1 MNLKNSFPKIAF
13 LAVGLSGS
21 AMAQIVYQDT
31 FDKDGLDVNTG
42 IGGGGDAAQFNTAGT
57 YVWND
62 DDNDSENLSTGA
74 NGAGVG
80 SHITTFFTSNSFNVS
95 NGFTLEVVFDMNS
108 NAAGDPFP
116 SNHFSFGLVA
126 DAQTT
131 QNALFSAD
139 NTVPVTDA
147 IGFSLGVRNDT
158 VSEGLLDWDA
168 DGNAGAGLQSVLN
181 AFAFASGVDQTITL
195 DVASDGT
202 YTYTYGAISGNGTTA
217 IDLNQTYFF
226 KARTQGSFGNA
237 IQSISLTTNS
247 TQFAAPTIATDLLVH
262 DLGQPIDFTITFD
275 PSATSAELVN
285 STDPGTSIDLI
296 AIDAS
301 DATPNDGQ
309 VLVTDSPATVGSNTY
324 EVTSSR
330 VGIAALSESTELTII
345 DPADEAADNDFSLAI
360 QADSP
365 LFYYRF
371 EDAAGST
378 FVRDSSGN
386 RFHTNDLTINL
397 PANAFG
403 DAPSPG
409 GLGNAA
415 DFVPI
420 AGARGIRA
428 PATSEMSESFTFT
441 SLLNVSP
448 TTFTNAR
455 NLLSMSSGTGTGA
468 NILSRLG
475 SFRSQLDGTNNILSA
490 DTDLPLDTTCLI
502 HYVFTADD
510 VNGGGTHVLYI
521 NGAEIGTALTVGTI
535 AANEGNWIIGA
546 NFILGDPSWLDWI
559 DEAAIFEEALTP
571 AQITAHNDAF
581 LAAADQFLGFFADT
595 NEIAAGDPVTLSW
608 IVSDAATSV
617 SINGTTVDGSTAGAV
632 YSQQFLPTQDTFYTI
647 SVDGP
652 DGVQT
657 AELNVTVTITPFSG
671 PPIITSITSDQAT
684 PPNHTITMTGNA
696 NTIYNVRASVDLND
710 GFPEQVTTVTT
721 DESGIGTKTFEGF
734 GTREFYRLE
743 PVPVAE

>member
-1 MNLKNSFPKIAF
+1 MNTKDSFPKIAF
-13 LAVGLSGS
+13 LIVGLSGS

-31 FDKDGLDVNTG
+31 FDKDGLDVNIGT
-42 IGGGGDAAQFNTAGT
+42 GGGGAAAQFNTAGG
-57 YVWND
+57 YIWND
-62 DDNDSENLSTGA
+62 AADDDEHLSTGP
-74 NGAGVG
+74 GAGSG
-80 SHITTFFTSNSFNVS
+80 GHITTFFTENSFNVS
-95 NGFTLEVVFDMNS
+95 AGFTLEVVFNMNS

-126 DAQTT
+126 DAETT
-131 QNALFSAD
+131 LNGLFSS
-139 NTVPVTDA
+139 NSQVPSTDG
-147 IGFSLGVRNDT
+147 IGFSLGVRNGAID
-158 VSEGLLDWDA
+158 EGLLDWDA
-168 DGNAGAGLQSVLN
+168 DGNAGAGQQTTQNVIT
-181 AFAFASGVDQTITL
+181 FAAGADQTIIL
-195 DVASDGT
+195 DVESDGT
-202 YTYTYGAISGNGTTA
+202 YTYTYGAITGSGTTA

-262 DLGQPIDFTITFD
+262 DLGQPINFTITFD
-275 PSATSAELVN
+275 SSSTSAELVN

-309 VLVTDSPATVGSNTY
+309 VIFTNSPATVGSNTY
-324 EVTSSR
+324 EVTASR
-330 VGIAALSESTELTII
+330 AGIAALSESTELTVI

-386 RFHTNDLTINL
+386 RLHTNDFTVNL
-397 PANAFG
+397 IDNAFG
-403 DAPSPG
+403 STPSPG

-420 AGARGIRA
+420 AGARGIRV

-441 SLLNVSP
+441 SLLNVST
-448 TTFTNAR
+448 TTFSNAR

-475 SFRSQLDGTNNILSA
+475 SFRSQLDGANDILSA
-490 DTDLPLDTTCLI
+490 DSDLPLDTTCLI

-521 NGAEIGTALTVGTI
+521 NGAEIGTAVTVESF

-546 NFILGDPSWLDWI
+546 NLILGDPSWLDWI

-632 YSQQFLPTQDTFYTI
+632 YSQQFFPTQDTFYTI

-684 PPNHTITMTGNA
+684 PPNHTITMTANA
-696 NTIYNVRASVDLND
+696 NTSYNVRASVDLND
-710 GFPEQVTTVTT
+710 GFPENVTTVTT
-721 DESGIGTKTFEGF
+721 DESGIGTKTFKGF